1 MTSSVSM
8 GKYEV
13 SNIHLFIIWLV
24 SVLGLFGIAF
34 LFEEAGVPV
43 GEIERLGIPGLD
55 FGMVSVII
63 TALII
68 TYLFELK

>member
-1 MTSSVSM
+1 M
-8 GKYEV
+8 GKYKV
-13 SNIHLFIIWLV
+13 SNIQLFIIWLV

-34 LFEEAGVPV
+34 LFEEAGAPLE
-43 GEIERLGIPGLD
+43 EIGRLGIPGMD

-63 TALII
+63 TVLII